1 MFGTYKF
8 HSNNYINKNN
18 NNKATKRLPS
28 PQIHSNLSKTQKLN
42 GPKYRAPSPMIKSN
56 ININNKMNNN
66 KISNN
71 VYNNPNIYYNTNN
84 FKSKNK
90 K

>member
-1 MFGTYKF
+1 
-8 HSNNYINKNN
+8 
-18 NNKATKRLPS
+18 
-28 PQIHSNLSKTQKLN
+28 
-42 GPKYRAPSPMIKSN
+42 MIKSN
-56 ININNKMNNN
+56 ININNNKMNNN